1 GSSCRPRGWS
11 RHGPRRCWR
20 RCSWPA
26 AWSRSLP
33 AAGLPA
39 SKSQSKYQANPR
51 LATFEELICLSGLKC
66 FESLVRPFISQLTPV
81 TASAAMRSSLTS
93 PGFVT
98 AGAAE
103 DGEKCSATAAAIARR
118 TRVRP
123 RIRRASIP
131 CTSLN
136 LTYAPLWLRKVR
148 ALLTGADLPL
158 VMLGA
163 PVKESQ
169 RVPYNEGT
177 PACEFA
183 ARW

>member
-1 GSSCRPRGWS
+1 MMLDSKLDV
-11 RHGPRRCWR
+11 RCDG
-20 RCSWPA
+20 A
-26 AWSRSLP
+26 
-33 AAGLPA
+33 
-39 SKSQSKYQANPR
+39 
-51 LATFEELICLSGLKC
+51 
-66 FESLVRPFISQLTPV
+66 ESLTDLASFFHTHGTPLPWHTDRVALTTMAADRAKWAAYRRTEIPFNTGCTVEVVNS
-81 TASAAMRSSLTS
+81 
-93 PGFVT
+93 
-98 AGAAE
+98 
-103 DGEKCSATAAAIARR
+103 SATAAAIARR